1 MSSGSRLSRSAAA
14 TATPM
19 TAPMAAPS
27 PPTAMA
33 AAPSPPSPSGT
44 RAESPTAATDW
55 VEIIEPRTQE
65 HMFANLTTGECVWD
79 PPAGVPVKKTNDNQ
93 WWELF
98 DQNTSRFYYYNAT
111 SQKTVWH
118 RPSNCDII
126 PLAKLQ
132 TLKQNTEV
140 KRDGDGDDEKST
152 GSIARKG
159 DLSVREGGGEDAAT
173 QTRRSEIQP
182 VPTNGSLGASKKTKL
197 TLTSQVQTSPNN
209 SPKAVR
215 RLSHHHRH
223 QVSSRFAIKPYVCG
237 DVFSFASAFSKF
249 LFRLQHSKR
258 HNRRASDV
266 SDVAV
271 ADRPQPVSHR
281 RYLHNE
287 QPHGSDDKR
296 RTTIGPA
303 QAKYY
308 SVPHKSGPGDNHQ
321 PISRLYNPV
330 KSELGKQNSLEGE
343 QFRYSFR
350 QLQVGRV

>member
-1 MSSGSRLSRSAAA
+1 MNAAA
-14 TATPM
+14 AAASM
-19 TAPMAAPS
+19 TAAPAPS
-27 PPTAMA
+27 PSAATA
-33 AAPSPPSPSGT
+33 AAPSASSPG
-44 RAESPTAATDW
+44 APAVAMEW

-140 KRDGDGDDEKST
+140 KEEDGGDDTKSNCST
-152 GSIARKG
+152 ARKG
-159 DLSVREGGGEDAAT
+159 DLSVRDGGGEDAAT
-173 QTRRSEIQP
+173 QTRRSELQP
-182 VPTNGSLGASKKTKL
+182 VPSNGSLGASKKTKL
-197 TLTSQVQTSPNN
+197 THTSQVQTSPKN

-223 QVSSRFAIKPYVCG
+223 QVSRRGMFKRLSSLTK
-237 DVFSFASAFSKF
+237 FSS
-249 LFRLQHSKR
+249 LFQHSKR

-266 SDVAV
+266 SDVALH
-271 ADRPQPVSHR
+271 DQSQPTPNR
-281 RYLHNE
+281 RFLHTE
-287 QPHGSDDKR
+287 QPHASDDKR

-308 SVPHKSGPGDNHQ
+308 SVPHKSGASDIHQ
-321 PISRLYNPV
+321 PGGRLYNPAM
-330 KSELGKQNSLEGE
+330 SPLSKQKSLEGE

-350 QLQVGRV
+350 QLQVRPT